1 MSALVGWPCLLQV
14 VSNIRLKILYSDP
27 TAYLGLRS
35 VIREENT
42 LEGEVNA
49 LIKVLKYI
57 VRKSGFELVSRIELR
72 DKKTGRVFK

>member
-1 MSALVGWPCLLQV
+1 MADNPKRNSEG
-14 VSNIRLKILYSDP
+14 YSDP

-35 VIREENT
+35 IIREENA
-42 LEGEVNA
+42 LEGEVNT

-57 VRKSGFELVSRIELR
+57 IGKSGFELINRIELK

>member
-1 MSALVGWPCLLQV
+1 MAENPKRNSEG
-14 VSNIRLKILYSDP
+14 YSDP

-35 VIREENT
+35 IIREENA
-42 LEGEVNA
+42 LEGEVNT

-57 VRKSGFELVSRIELR
+57 ISKSGFELVSRIELK